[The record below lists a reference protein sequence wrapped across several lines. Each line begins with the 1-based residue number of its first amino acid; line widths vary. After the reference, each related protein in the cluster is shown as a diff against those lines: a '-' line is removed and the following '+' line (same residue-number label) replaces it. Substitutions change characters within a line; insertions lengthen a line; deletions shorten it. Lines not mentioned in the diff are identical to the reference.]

1 MLEELNDQND
11 GSQADGEP
19 SDSEKVASKESDL
32 SALVTP
38 KSLKNEENKSN
49 QSE

>member
-11 GSQADGEP
+11 GTDADGEP
-19 SDSEKVASKESDL
+19 SDSEKIAGKESDL

-38 KSLKNEENKSN
+38 QSLKNEDNKSN